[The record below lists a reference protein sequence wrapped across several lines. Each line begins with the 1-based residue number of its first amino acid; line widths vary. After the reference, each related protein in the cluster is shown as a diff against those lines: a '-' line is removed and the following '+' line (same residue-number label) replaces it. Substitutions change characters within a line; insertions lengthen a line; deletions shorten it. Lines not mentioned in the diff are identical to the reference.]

1 MSRRRHGTASA
12 SARAAS
18 HVAIASET
26 DGRSP
31 VTEPG
36 TGNTMGE
43 TQERDA
49 AIPVLDEL
57 IELRRRQKQIEDFQA
72 RAAGM
77 QSGVDADVYARV
89 TKDYAARHQA
99 LANQAAPLKVQ
110 ARQEYARLL
119 AVYGDIDRR
128 HHDARLAKEEIEF
141 RHALGELT
149 DDQRAERGREPEQIL
164 QDCDAERARCDRQR
178 ARFQEALTEEELNQ
192 VSPVTAAAAPAQEE
206 TPSATIPGP
215 APAAPPPVPA
225 DDATFLGPIEDL
237 LAAAP
242 EPALDD
248 RTIIAPADAL
258 PSEVLED
265 PTNRAPLVIDAVL
278 VLEEPNVPRIEFPL
292 GSLDQIGR
300 SEDNQVR
307 LVRPGVSRRHALI
320 RRDGSAY
327 VLQDLNSQNGTFL
340 NGNRISEEV
349 LHHGDRIWV
358 GDVELLF
365 SVPGS

>member
-1 MSRRRHGTASA
+1 
-12 SARAAS
+12 
-18 HVAIASET
+18 
-26 DGRSP
+26 
-31 VTEPG
+31 
-36 TGNTMGE
+36 MGE
-43 TQERDA
+43 IQESDA

-77 QSGVDADVYARV
+77 QDGVDPDVYVRV
-89 TKDYAARHQA
+89 TNDYAARHQA
-99 LANQAAPLKVQ
+99 LANEAAPLKVQ

-119 AVYGDIDRR
+119 AVYGEIERR
-128 HHDARLAKEEIEF
+128 HHDARLAKEELDF

-149 DDQRAERGREPEQIL
+149 DDQLAERGREPEQIL
-164 QDCDAERARCDRQR
+164 RDCDAERARCDRQR
-178 ARFQEALTEEELNQ
+178 ARFQEALTEEELSQ
-192 VSPVTAAAAPAQEE
+192 VSPVAAEGAAQPE
-206 TPSATIPGP
+206 TPAATAQRP
-215 APAAPPPVPA
+215 APAAPAPAPVPL
-225 DDATFLGPIEDL
+225 DDATFLGPLEEL
-237 LAAAP
+237 LAAAPAP

-265 PTNRAPLVIDAVL
+265 PTNRAPLVVDAVL

-307 LVRPGVSRRHALI
+307 LVRPGVSRRHAVI
-320 RRDGSAY
+320 RRDGASY
-327 VLQDLNSQNGTFL
+327 VLQDLKSQNGTFL

-365 SVPGS
+365 TVPGS